1 MAPKKVGDGAGSGT
15 GNGGGSGTGNGGG
28 SGTGNSGG
36 SGIGDGFISGG
47 GDGAGPGF
55 GLGDGYI
62 SKRVIGFTN
71 RRILCMVYGCRREIV
86 LVITIL
92 ISANLSLI
100 FQKVYA
106 VSV

>member
-15 GNGGGSGTGNGGG
+15 GNGGGSGTGN
-28 SGTGNSGG
+28 SGG
-36 SGIGDGFISGG
+36 SGIGEGFISGG
-47 GDGAGPGF
+47 DDGAGSGVDGPGF

-100 FQKVYA
+100 FPKVYEA
-106 VSV
+106 SV